1 MTGLTTC
8 LPIQV
13 HPACSTA
20 YRCPSCMPHFAPHFP
35 FIVVVVV
42 DDSFSLLMHLEVA
55 PEEDE
60 EAVQLKVV
68 VPDVVREEAADI
80 ESSDDEVGVQGDNQE
95 GTVGVAKVHQ
105 EAVAVLDAEAV
116 EVVLEV
122 DKDAVDPEA
131 VEVVVEVDK
140 DAIDAVVVE
149 RVVSAP
155 SSSTPSS
162 PSRV

>member
-1 MTGLTTC
+1 
-8 LPIQV
+8 
-13 HPACSTA
+13 
-20 YRCPSCMPHFAPHFP
+20 
-35 FIVVVVV
+35 
-42 DDSFSLLMHLEVA
+42 MHLEVA